1 MNHISFRKH
10 SLAIDLDLLFL
21 VDHIAMEDI
30 REFELVSSG
39 PIAVQHNLS
48 VSQQLLPNRGPI
60 TLGNG
65 TWSWGPLPSDPG
77 IESEESERGR
87 ATPLHQT
94 TPLFP
99 SCVVGAVAGFIS
111 ALADV
116 YFINLHVL
124 PIAAIRDEIFLGC
137 DVPRPRDIQVRVD
150 ALHWFV
156 IHVKDQMG
164 GLTGHI
170 RNSTV
175 KGCGLLVERC
185 DGVPCTHEEDGM
197 KVMWLQVL
205 VALLGVAAVCPHIL
219 AVDVGQ
225 LAQGAVATTRTG
237 ATFPMA

>member
-1 MNHISFRKH
+1 MGY
-10 SLAIDLDLLFL
+10 
-21 VDHIAMEDI
+21 M
-30 REFELVSSG
+30 REFELVNSG

-48 VSQQLLPNRGPI
+48 FSQQLLPNRGPI

-124 PIAAIRDEIFLGC
+124 PTAAIRDEIFLGC
-137 DVPRPRDIQVRVD
+137 DVPRPRGCAPLVCD
-150 ALHWFV
+150 ACQGSDGRTDRAHSQQ
-156 IHVKDQMG
+156 HSK
-164 GLTGHI
+164 GLQPAG
-170 RNSTV
+170 
-175 KGCGLLVERC
+175 
-185 DGVPCTHEEDGM
+185 
-197 KVMWLQVL
+197 
-205 VALLGVAAVCPHIL
+205 
-219 AVDVGQ
+219 
-225 LAQGAVATTRTG
+225 
-237 ATFPMA
+237 